1 MSTTSS
7 RAAIAIQLAVV
18 AAMCVGQTDLA
29 ATADPPAATVSFRHE
44 VAPLL
49 VRRCLECHSGESVE
63 GGLALDTPE
72 GLAAGGDSG
81 PVISDATATASLLW
95 KRVDAEEMP
104 PEHPLSA

>member
-104 PEHPLSA
+104 P